1 MFRRYLKLFKQKRS
15 RYISWDILLFWGI
28 VLWIALCA
36 SNMYHT
42 NVLKH
47 EATLSYLQNSNIG
60 IPSNISTKPEMEEML
75 HIKTTNYSICN
86 MILMSVFQYVHVLMS
101 MFLVIIFIC
110 SQEYVKKVI
119 KIWNAIFE
127 LYRYFSNQQLKHNL
141 IYNYL
146 PDQSS
151 AYIKNHLVPTT
162 NNCKRSDDCSS
173 KKYMQKGIVSSSP
186 EFQQFLA
193 NLRRP
198 QFLYPYTLEVSA
210 SCIIRI
216 KSTYK

>member
-1 MFRRYLKLFKQKRS
+1 MFRRYLTLFKQKRS

-47 EATLSYLQNSNIG
+47 EATLSYLQNSNFE

-75 HIKTTNYSICN
+75 HIKTTNYTICN

-110 SQEYVKKVI
+110 SQEYVKKVV
-119 KIWNAIFE
+119 KIWNAI
-127 LYRYFSNQQLKHNL
+127 NQQLKHNL

-151 AYIKNHLVPTT
+151 AYIKNDLVPAT
-162 NNCKRSDDCSS
+162 NNCKRRHEHSS
-173 KKYMQKGIVSSSP
+173 KKYIQKGIVSSSP

-193 NLRRP
+193 NLRKP

>member
-15 RYISWDILLFWGI
+15 RYISWDSLLFWGI

-47 EATLSYLQNSNIG
+47 EATLSYLQNSNFE

-86 MILMSVFQYVHVLMS
+86 MILMSVFQYVHVLLS

-110 SQEYVKKVI
+110 SQEYVKKVV
-119 KIWNAIFE
+119 KIWNAI
-127 LYRYFSNQQLKHNL
+127 NQQLKHNL

-151 AYIKNHLVPTT
+151 AYTKNHLVPAT
-162 NNCKRSDDCSS
+162 NNCKRSDEYSS
-173 KKYMQKGIVSSSP
+173 KKYIQKGIVSSSP

-193 NLRRP
+193 NLRKP